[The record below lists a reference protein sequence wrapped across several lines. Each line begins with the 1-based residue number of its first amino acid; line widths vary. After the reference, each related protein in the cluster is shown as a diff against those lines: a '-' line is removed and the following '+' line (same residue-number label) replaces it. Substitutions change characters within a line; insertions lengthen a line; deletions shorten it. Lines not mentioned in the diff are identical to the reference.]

1 MPKLR
6 FAALA
11 ATLALI
17 GGGWASL
24 AQADSGLDRI
34 VQSGTLR
41 CGVMLDS
48 PPSGFRNA
56 QNEPDG
62 FDVTYC
68 KDMAAALNV
77 KAEIVETPS
86 PDRIPA
92 LVSNRIDIAI
102 SSMSNTVAR
111 GLTVAFSQ
119 PYMNYTNSVLT
130 RKDAGIASFDDMK
143 GHKLGGVNG
152 TSTEQALMGFIKS
165 WNDPATTYTGYA
177 SDADSY
183 LALQQGKIDAIIS
196 ATANAAA
203 LMQSGQFPEFVVAGL
218 APTPPD
224 LVAMAV
230 PRGDQE
236 FLNWVK
242 LFVWNQVKSGRFQE
256 VYNIYFGPGAAPPL
270 TIAGVE
276 Y

>member
-1 MPKLR
+1 MLKLR
-6 FAALA
+6 LA
-11 ATLALI
+11 AIAVALSI
-17 GGGWASL
+17 AGTGWASL
-24 AQADSGLDRI
+24 AQAESNLDRI
-34 VQSGTLR
+34 IKSGTLR

-68 KDMAAALNV
+68 QDMAAALEV

-102 SSMSNTVAR
+102 SSMSNTVKR

-130 RKDAGIASFDDMK
+130 RKDAGIVKFADMK

-152 TSTEQALMGFIKS
+152 TSTEQALQGFIKE
-165 WNDPATTYTGYA
+165 WNDANTTYTGYA
-177 SDADSY
+177 NDADSY
-183 LALQQGKIDAIIS
+183 LALQQGKVDAIIS
-196 ATANAAA
+196 ATANIAA
-203 LMQSGQFPEFVVAGL
+203 LIQTDQFPEFMVGGL
-218 APTPPD
+218 VPTPPD

-236 FLNWVK
+236 FVNWVK
-242 LFVWNQVKSGRFQE
+242 LFIWNQVASGRFQE
-256 VYNIYFGPGAAPPL
+256 VYNKYMGPGEAPPL
-270 TIAGVE
+270 TVNGVE